1 MSELTSRYL
10 KEAHKGSGSAR
21 LCEGPLL
28 CITISMPVPVEKIAS
43 DLSAGTVFMLWQN
56 TGPEA
61 KGRKGLLWFT
71 VQF

>member
-10 KEAHKGSGSAR
+10 KEAHKGLGSAR

-43 DLSAGTVFMLWQN
+43 DLSAGTVFML
-56 TGPEA
+56 
-61 KGRKGLLWFT
+61 
-71 VQF
+71 